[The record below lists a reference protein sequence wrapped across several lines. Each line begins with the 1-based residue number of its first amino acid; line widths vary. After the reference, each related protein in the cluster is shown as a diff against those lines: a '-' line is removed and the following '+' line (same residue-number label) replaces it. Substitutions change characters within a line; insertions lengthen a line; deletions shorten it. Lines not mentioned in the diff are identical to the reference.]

1 MDQTLNWQVHTAK
14 PQINFHLSQRS
25 VQTTNTMVKRRP
37 DERTNRKLA
46 TGNMRETFIL

>member
-14 PQINFHLSQRS
+14 PQINFHLNKRS
-25 VQTTNTMVKRRP
+25 VQTTNTMIKRRP

-46 TGNMRETFIL
+46 TGNIRETFIL